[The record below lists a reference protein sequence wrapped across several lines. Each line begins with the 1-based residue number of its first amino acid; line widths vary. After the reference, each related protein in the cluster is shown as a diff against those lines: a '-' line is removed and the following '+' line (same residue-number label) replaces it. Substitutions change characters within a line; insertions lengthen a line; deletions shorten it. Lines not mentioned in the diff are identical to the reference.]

1 MTNNL
6 INIEPLSNKQKVM
19 NIRLVIFDFD
29 GTVADTRHNIVITMQ
44 RVMRELGMPVA
55 DEETCAATIGL
66 PLKDCFR
73 QIFPELTDDGAE
85 HCAET
90 YRQIFFANAKSLVPN
105 MFPYV
110 QETIDLLFAHRIK
123 MAIASSR
130 TSASL
135 LGFIREMNLT
145 DKIAMVVGSDEV
157 THHKPHPEP
166 VNVILSALDVP
177 AAETLV
183 VGDMPVDIL
192 MGAAAGTHTCAV
204 TYGNA
209 SAEELSDSGAE
220 SLIED
225 MAELVKLVI
234 PE

>member
-1 MTNNL
+1 
-6 INIEPLSNKQKVM
+6 M

-29 GTVADTRHNIVITMQ
+29 GTMADTRHNIVLIMQ
-44 RVMRELGMPVA
+44 RVMQTLGMPVA
-55 DEETCAATIGL
+55 DEETCASTIGL

-73 QIFPELTDDGAE
+73 KIFPELTDDGAE

-90 YRQIFFANAKSLVPN
+90 YRQIFFANAKDLVPN
-105 MFPYV
+105 MFPNV
-110 QETIDLLFAHRIK
+110 QETIDLLHAHQIR

-135 LGFIREMNLT
+135 LGFIHEMHLT

-157 THHKPHPEP
+157 SHHKPDPEP

-177 AAETLV
+177 ASETLV

-209 SAEELSDSGAE
+209 SVEELSAAGAE
-220 SLIED
+220 FLIED
-225 MAELVKLVI
+225 MAEVVKLVI
-234 PE
+234 STSVPTVETRMSP

>member
-1 MTNNL
+1 MLMKTT
-6 INIEPLSNKQKVM
+6 M

-29 GTVADTRHNIVITMQ
+29 GTMADTRHNIVLTMQ
-44 RVMRELGMPVA
+44 RVMWELGMPVA
-55 DEETCAATIGL
+55 DEDTCASTIGL

-73 QIFPELTDDGAE
+73 KIFPELTDDGAE

-105 MFPYV
+105 MFPHV
-110 QETIDLLFAHRIK
+110 QETIDLLHAHRVQ

-135 LGFIREMNLT
+135 LGFIREMHLT
-145 DKIAMVVGSDEV
+145 DKIVMVVGSDEV

-177 AAETLV
+177 ASETFV

-192 MGAAAGTHTCAV
+192 MGSAAGTHTCAV

-209 SAEELSDSGAE
+209 SAEELSAAGADF
-220 SLIED
+220 LIED
-225 MAELVKLVI
+225 MAELANIVL
-234 PE
+234 

>member
-1 MTNNL
+1 MQPIHTD
-6 INIEPLSNKQKVM
+6 ITTM

-29 GTVADTRHNIVITMQ
+29 GTMADTRHNIVITMQ

-55 DEETCAATIGL
+55 DEETCASTIGL

-73 QIFPELTDDGAE
+73 KIFPKLTDDGAE

-90 YRQIFFANAKSLVPN
+90 YRQIFFANAKALVPN
-105 MFPYV
+105 MFPHV
-110 QETIDLLFAHRIK
+110 QETIDLLHARGVR

-135 LGFIREMNLT
+135 HGFIREMHLT

-166 VNVILSALDVP
+166 VNVILSTLNVP
-177 AAETLV
+177 ASETLV
-183 VGDMPVDIL
+183 VGDMPVDIQ

-209 SAEELSDSGAE
+209 SAEELSAVGAE
-220 SLIED
+220 FLIED
-225 MAELVKLVI
+225 MWKLANIVL
-234 PE
+234 

>member
-1 MTNNL
+1 M
-6 INIEPLSNKQKVM
+6 K

-29 GTVADTRHNIVITMQ
+29 GTMADTRHNIVLTMQ
-44 RVMRELGMPVA
+44 CVMRELGMPVA
-55 DEETCAATIGL
+55 DEETCASTIGL

-73 QIFPELTDDGAE
+73 KIFPELTDDGAE

-105 MFPYV
+105 MFPFV
-110 QETIDLLFAHRIK
+110 QETIDLLHTHHIQ

-135 LGFIREMNLT
+135 LGFIREMRLA

-157 THHKPHPEP
+157 TRHKPHPEP

-192 MGAAAGTHTCAV
+192 MGAAAGAHTCAV

-209 SAEELSDSGAE
+209 SAEELSAAGAE
-220 SLIED
+220 FLIDD
-225 MAELVKLVI
+225 MRELGTILGLTSFDLCSRTLLR
-234 PE
+234 

>member
-1 MTNNL
+1 M
-6 INIEPLSNKQKVM
+6 SM

-29 GTVADTRHNIVITMQ
+29 GTMADTRHNIVITMQ

-55 DEETCAATIGL
+55 DEETCASTIGL

-73 QIFPELTDDGAE
+73 QIFPELTDSGAE

-105 MFPYV
+105 MFPNV
-110 QETIDLLFAHRIK
+110 QETIDLLHAHHIK

-135 LGFIREMNLT
+135 HGFIREMHLT

-157 THHKPHPEP
+157 VHHKPHPEP
-166 VNVILSALDVP
+166 VNVILSALGVP
-177 AAETLV
+177 ASETLV

-192 MGAAAGTHTCAV
+192 MGVAGGTHTCAV

-209 SAEELSDSGAE
+209 SVKELSAAGAE
-220 SLIED
+220 FLIDD
-225 MAELVKLVI
+225 MGELGTLVL
-234 PE
+234 

>member
-1 MTNNL
+1 MLFRSL
-6 INIEPLSNKQKVM
+6 IKTTM

-29 GTVADTRHNIVITMQ
+29 GTMADTRHNIVITMQ

-55 DEETCAATIGL
+55 DEETCASTIGL

-73 QIFPELTDDGAE
+73 KIFPELTDDGAE

-90 YRQIFFANAKSLVPN
+90 YRQIFFANAKSLVPS
-105 MFPYV
+105 MFPHV
-110 QETIDLLFAHRIK
+110 QETIDLLHAHRIR

-135 LGFIREMNLT
+135 HGFIREMRLT
-145 DKIAMVVGSDEV
+145 GKIAMVIGSDEV
-157 THHKPHPEP
+157 SHHKPHPEP
-166 VNVILSALDVP
+166 VNVILSELGVP
-177 AAETLV
+177 ASETLV

-192 MGAAAGTHTCAV
+192 MGSAAGTHTCAV

-209 SAEELSDSGAE
+209 SAEELSTAGADF
-220 SLIED
+220 LIGD
-225 MAELVKLVI
+225 MAELATIVL
-234 PE
+234 

>member
-1 MTNNL
+1 
-6 INIEPLSNKQKVM
+6 M
-19 NIRLVIFDFD
+19 NIKLVIFDFD
-29 GTVADTRHNIVITMQ
+29 GTMADTRHNIVLTMQ
-44 RVMRELGMPVA
+44 RVMRELDMPVA
-55 DEETCAATIGL
+55 DEETCASTIGL

-73 QIFPELTDDGAE
+73 KIFPELTDDGAE

-105 MFPYV
+105 MFPNV
-110 QETIDLLFAHRIK
+110 QETIEILHTRGIR

-135 LGFIREMNLT
+135 HGFIREMHLT

-177 AAETLV
+177 ASETLV

-192 MGAAAGTHTCAV
+192 MCAAAVTHTCAV

-209 SAEELSDSGAE
+209 SAEELSAVGAE
-220 SLIED
+220 FLID
-225 MAELVKLVI
+225 SMGELKTLVL
-234 PE
+234 

>member
-1 MTNNL
+1 MK
-6 INIEPLSNKQKVM
+6 S
-19 NIRLVIFDFD
+19 IRLVIFDFD
-29 GTVADTRHNIVITMQ
+29 GTMADTRHNIVITMQ
-44 RVMRELGMPVA
+44 RMMRELGMSVA
-55 DEETCAATIGL
+55 DDETCASTIGL

-73 QIFPELTDDGAE
+73 KIFPELTDEGAE

-90 YRQIFFANAKSLVPN
+90 YRQIFFANAKDLVPN
-105 MFPYV
+105 LFPHV
-110 QETIDLLFAHRIK
+110 QETIDLLYAHHIK

-177 AAETLV
+177 APEAIV

-209 SAEELSDSGAE
+209 SKEELSSAGAE
-220 SLIED
+220 FLIDNMSELSEKIFQKGMSL
-225 MAELVKLVI
+225 
-234 PE
+234 

>member
-1 MTNNL
+1 MT
-6 INIEPLSNKQKVM
+6 

-29 GTVADTRHNIVITMQ
+29 GTLADTRHNIVITMQ
-44 RVMRELGMPVA
+44 RVMKELGLPVA
-55 DEETCAATIGL
+55 DEETCASTIGL

-73 QIFPELTDDGAE
+73 QIFPELTDGGAE
-85 HCAET
+85 NCAET

-105 MFPYV
+105 MFPHV
-110 QETIDLLFAHRIK
+110 QETIDQLYAHQIK

-135 LGFIREMNLT
+135 LGFIHEMQLT

-157 THHKPHPEP
+157 VHHKPHPEP

-177 AAETLV
+177 ASETLV

-209 SAEELSDSGAE
+209 SADELSSAGADFLIDNMSELVPLVVPEE
-220 SLIED
+220 SLPTNLHNLPSS
-225 MAELVKLVI
+225 AKL
-234 PE
+234 

>member
-1 MTNNL
+1 MLMKTT
-6 INIEPLSNKQKVM
+6 M

-29 GTVADTRHNIVITMQ
+29 GTMADTRHNIVLTMQ

-55 DEETCAATIGL
+55 DEDTCASTIGL

-73 QIFPELTDDGAE
+73 KIFSELTDDGAE

-90 YRQIFFANAKSLVPN
+90 YRQIFFANAKDLVPN
-105 MFPYV
+105 MFPHV
-110 QETIDLLFAHRIK
+110 QEIIALLHARGIK

-135 LGFIREMNLT
+135 HGFISEMHLT

-177 AAETLV
+177 ASETLV

-209 SAEELSDSGAE
+209 SAEELSAAGADF
-220 SLIED
+220 LIDD
-225 MAELVKLVI
+225 MGELGMLVL
-234 PE
+234 